1 MREGGGSAG
10 AKEDELDGIVA
21 AGEGWEYGFDGCHRV
36 RAMHSRCEQV
46 RGDGESREVLQRPE
60 ERMWLPYKPL
70 TEEATLSGID
80 RVYLNTDCTWASSPE
95 QSRRAL
101 PRRVAERGVE
111 EASVSSIQRRY

>member
-1 MREGGGSAG
+1 
-10 AKEDELDGIVA
+10 
-21 AGEGWEYGFDGCHRV
+21 
-36 RAMHSRCEQV
+36 MHSRCEQV

-70 TEEATLSGID
+70 TEETTLSGID

-101 PRRVAERGVE
+101 SRRVAERGVKGHRCRPYSGDTDWTRL
-111 EASVSSIQRRY
+111 ASGEDR